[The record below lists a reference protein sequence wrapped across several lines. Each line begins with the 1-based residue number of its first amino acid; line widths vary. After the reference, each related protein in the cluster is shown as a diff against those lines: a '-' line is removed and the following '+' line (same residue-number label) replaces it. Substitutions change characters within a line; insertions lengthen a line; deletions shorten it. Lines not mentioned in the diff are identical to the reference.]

1 MNFNSEQYSVVDIKK
16 MFNLLDN
23 VNFFGDF
30 TLQDVESVK
39 KKLYMYYR
47 NQYPMRDEQIKTL
60 LDVLAK
66 KLIEEKFSLSL
77 EKPQNVLVKNTV
89 KDDLN
94 PNYKNTIS
102 RITEIDSQYRP
113 TLFQCNYPENCKI
126 PSLSPASETMFSSK
140 LTDTLNNMVSLK
152 VSNLSIPF
160 SFYNIELSQSNSFF
174 SVDLSGEGDV
184 ICSDGYY
191 NITSFI
197 SGINNST
204 ISDYEGT
211 HYTDNS
217 AISHHF
223 VFSYNSTSGKTTIT
237 NNESFDITLTF
248 YDNKTTL
255 FRETNVNHSLGWIL
269 GFRQIS
275 CVDDHI
281 YSTYVISANSSI
293 TSEYITY
300 IPVLKYFVITAD
312 DHNHNQSNKSL
323 IQLNQGKEYIKPTP
337 YYKNVNDGVGTYS
350 RSHDTPYYSNSHSSR
365 AEINTS
371 INNDISG
378 EICLQTMSTS
388 DLKPW
393 TNQYDNRQLT
403 RKQLYSNAAINTTNQ
418 ETQLKIQ
425 QQTMSNILAIIP
437 FESKSLEWGKSI
449 FFSDKNQYAREYHGP
464 VDIEKLT
471 IKVYDDKGHILN
483 LNGQDWSMT
492 LISKHLY
499 KY

>member
-1 MNFNSEQYSVVDIKK
+1 MNFNSEQYSIVDIKK
-16 MFNLLDN
+16 MFNILDN
-23 VNFFGDF
+23 VNFFDDF

-39 KKLYMYYR
+39 KKLYVYYR
-47 NQYPMRDEQIKTL
+47 NQYPMRDDKIKQL
-60 LDVLAK
+60 LDTLSK
-66 KLIEEKFSLSL
+66 NLIEDKFSLSL
-77 EKPQNVLVKNTV
+77 EKPQNVLVKNTI

-102 RITEIDSQYRP
+102 RITQIDSQYRP
-113 TLFQCNYPENCKI
+113 TLFQCNYPENCQI

-140 LTDTLNNMVSLK
+140 LTDTLNNMISLK
-152 VSNLSIPF
+152 VSNLNIPF
-160 SFYNIELSQSNSFF
+160 SFYNVEKTQGNSYF
-174 SVDLSGEGDV
+174 SLDLSGQGNV
-184 ICSDGYY
+184 ICNDGYY
-191 NITSFI
+191 DTNSFV
-197 SGINNST
+197 STLNSST
-204 ISDYEGT
+204 IINYEGT

-217 AISHHF
+217 YISNHF
-223 VFSYNSTSGKTTIT
+223 LFSYDSNNGKTTIT
-237 NNESFDITLTF
+237 NNESFDISLTF
-248 YDNKTTL
+248 YDNKTSL
-255 FRETNVNHSLGWIL
+255 FQETNINHSLGWIL

-275 CVDDHI
+275 CVGDHI

-300 IPVLKYFVITAD
+300 IPVLKYFVITTD

-323 IQLNQGKEYIKPTP
+323 IQLNQGKEYIKSTP
-337 YYKNVNDGVGTYS
+337 YYKNVNDEVGPYS
-350 RSHDTPYYSNSHSSR
+350 RSHDTPYYSDSNSGRS
-365 AEINTS
+365 EISTN

-378 EICLQTMSTS
+378 EICLKTITTS
-388 DLKPW
+388 DLKSSS
-393 TNQYDNRQLT
+393 TLYKNRQLT
-403 RKQLYSNAAINTTNQ
+403 QKQLYSQAAINTTNN
-418 ETQLKIQ
+418 ETQIKIQ

-449 FFSDKNQYAREYHGP
+449 FFSDKNQYSREYHGP

-471 IKVYDDKGHILN
+471 IKVYDDKGRILN